1 MGFPGEPPRR
11 QPYVLP
17 DAPTP
22 PSRGERPPGPASHD
36 RPGGPPAG
44 DGGWFASPGRPHEQP
59 YDPSE
64 PGGASAQQPYRMPEP
79 PYARERNPASEPP
92 YPREPRDAFEPPSDP
107 SGSRDEAGRPYGAP
121 ERHGAASPGEGA
133 RPGAAPYERDPRP
146 PTGASRA
153 DERAGAPKR
162 PRQAWSPYDEGPRSY
177 RPFIFIGAGLAV
189 LVAAGFGLA
198 ALAGSDDV
206 PPTATASPP
215 ARTSGAQLPDAPG
228 GKFGFA
234 ASRAT
239 DPSRLTLN
247 EVFKRKKVAHGG
259 QRFEM
264 TVRRNDTKCKDAV
277 VGDKLQKA
285 LTDGKCTQLLRASFR
300 DSSGK
305 IIGTVGVANLKTSAA
320 ASKVVSTVRGK
331 SLEEYLKALPGKDK
345 VTKSL
350 GSGEA
355 FAGGW
360 AHGHY
365 AVLIWFQYKDGHLPK
380 KTEVKKL
387 NQAAFGAV
395 DATVTP
401 VLEARSLTGKRP

>member
-22 PSRGERPPGPASHD
+22 PSRGEHPPGSPPHD
-36 RPGGPPAG
+36 RPGVTPTG
-44 DGGWFASPGRPHEQP
+44 DGGWFASPGRPSEQP
-59 YDPSE
+59 YD
-64 PGGASAQQPYRMPEP
+64 
-79 PYARERNPASEPP
+79 ASEPRGGSGQP
-92 YPREPRDAFEPPSDP
+92 YDD
-107 SGSRDEAGRPYGAP
+107 SGSRGGSGWPYGAP
-121 ERHGAASPGEGA
+121 QPPPERHEAAPSAGESPA
-133 RPGAAPYERDPRP
+133 REDAGSGAAPYERTSRRRAGSPRT
-146 PTGASRA
+146 TG
-153 DERAGAPKR
+153 EPAGAPEQ
-162 PRQAWSPYDEGPRSY
+162 PRQAMWSPYDEGPRSY

-206 PPTATASPP
+206 PPSATASPP
-215 ARTSGAQLPDAPG
+215 AKTSGAQLPDVPD

-234 ASRAT
+234 ASRTT
-239 DPSRLTLN
+239 DPGRLTLD
-247 EVFKRKKVAHGG
+247 ELFKRKKVAHGG

-285 LTDGKCTQLLRASFR
+285 LTGGKCNQLLRASFR
-300 DSSGK
+300 DASGK
-305 IIGTVGVANLKTSAA
+305 IIGTVGVANLKTSAS

-360 AHGHY
+360 THGHY
-365 AVLIWFQYKDGHLPK
+365 AVLVWFQYKDGHLPK

-401 VLEARSLTGKRP
+401 ALEARSLTGKRP